1 MLPVPFLFRKRHI
14 LEKTNM
20 NVSEI
25 AGRYGNSR
33 ENLLQILHD
42 LQDSSGDNSLHRD
55 TLEELAK
62 TMGVPVAEIVGTLSF
77 YTMFSTKPR
86 GRHIIR
92 LCDSP
97 PCYIMGSENI
107 LDALQKKL
115 GVKFGE
121 TTPDGKFTLEASSC
135 LGTCGVA
142 PAMMIDDI
150 VYGNLTKDKISRII
164 DGIASAEVQIPEG
177 R

>member
-1 MLPVPFLFRKRHI
+1 
-14 LEKTNM
+14 M

-25 AGRYGNSR
+25 VDRYGNNR
-33 ENLLQILHD
+33 ENLLRILHD
-42 LQDSSGDNSLHRD
+42 LQDSSDDNSLHRD
-55 TLEELAK
+55 TLEELAGI
-62 TMGVPVAEIVGTLSF
+62 MDIPVSDIVGTLSF
-77 YTMFSTKPR
+77 YTMFSMKPR

-115 GVKFGE
+115 GVKLGE
-121 TTPDGKFTLEASSC
+121 TTPDRNFTIETSSC

-142 PAMMIDDI
+142 PAMMIDDT
-150 VYGNLTKDKISRII
+150 VYGNLTKEKISQII
-164 DGIASAEVQIPEG
+164 DSIASAGVKTPEG
-177 R
+177 I

>member
-1 MLPVPFLFRKRHI
+1 M
-14 LEKTNM
+14 T
-20 NVSEI
+20 VSEI
-25 AGRYGNSR
+25 VDRRGNNR

-42 LQDSSGDNSLHRD
+42 IQDSSGDNSIHRD
-55 TLEELAK
+55 AIEELAK
-62 TMGVPVAEIVGTLSF
+62 IMDITVADITGTLSF

-92 LCDSP
+92 LCESP

-115 GVKFGE
+115 GVKLGE
-121 TTPDGKFTLEASSC
+121 TTPDKKFTLEPSSC

-142 PAMMIDDI
+142 PAMMIDDE
-150 VYGNLTKDKISRII
+150 VYGNLNAKKVSEII
-164 DGIASAEVQIPEG
+164 DSISKSGG
-177 R
+177 N

>member
-1 MLPVPFLFRKRHI
+1 M
-14 LEKTNM
+14 T
-20 NVSEI
+20 VSEI
-25 AGRYGNSR
+25 VESRGNCR

-42 LQDSSGDNSLHRD
+42 IQDSSGDNSIHTEAID
-55 TLEELAK
+55 ELSRI
-62 TMGVPVAEIVGTLSF
+62 MGITVADITGTLSF
-77 YTMFSTKPR
+77 YTMFSMKPR

-115 GVKFGE
+115 GIKIDG
-121 TTPDGKFTLEASSC
+121 TTPDKAFTLETSSC

-142 PAMMIDDI
+142 PAMMIGDE
-150 VYGNLTKDKISRII
+150 VYGNLTADKVSKII
-164 DGIASAEVQIPEG
+164 DSIRKSEG

>member
-1 MLPVPFLFRKRHI
+1 
-14 LEKTNM
+14 M

-25 AGRYGNSR
+25 VERYGNNR

-42 LQDSSGDNSLHRD
+42 LQDSSGDNSLHLD

-62 TMGVPVAEIVGTLSF
+62 AMNIPVSDIAGTLSF

-115 GVKFGE
+115 GVKLGE
-121 TTPDGKFTLEASSC
+121 TTPDRNFTLETSSC

-150 VYGNLTKDKISRII
+150 VYGNLTKEKVSQII
-164 DGIASAEVQIPEG
+164 DGIASAGVQIPEG

>member
-1 MLPVPFLFRKRHI
+1 M
-14 LEKTNM
+14 T
-20 NVSEI
+20 VSEI
-25 AGRYGNSR
+25 VDKRGNNR

-42 LQDSSGDNSLHRD
+42 IQDSSGDNSIHRE
-55 TLEELAK
+55 TIAELAK
-62 TMGVPVAEIVGTLSF
+62 TMGITASDITGTLSF
-77 YTMFSTKPR
+77 YTMFSMEPR

-115 GVKFGE
+115 GIKIGE
-121 TTPDGKFTLEASSC
+121 TTTDKAFTLETSSC

-142 PAMMIDDI
+142 PAMMIDDD
-150 VYGNLTKDKISRII
+150 VYGNLTADKVSKIIDSISR
-164 DGIASAEVQIPEG
+164 DGVKKPEG

>member
-1 MLPVPFLFRKRHI
+1 MSPIDFQKPSH
-14 LEKTNM
+14 LEKPIM

-25 AGRYGNSR
+25 VERYGNNR

-42 LQDSSGDNSLHRD
+42 LQDSSGDNSLHLD

-62 TMGVPVAEIVGTLSF
+62 AMNIPVSDIAGTLSF

-115 GVKFGE
+115 GVKLGE
-121 TTPDGKFTLEASSC
+121 TTPDRNFTLETSSC

-150 VYGNLTKDKISRII
+150 VYGNLTKDKVSQII
-164 DGIASAEVQIPEG
+164 DGITSAGVQIPEG

>member
-1 MLPVPFLFRKRHI
+1 
-14 LEKTNM
+14 M

-25 AGRYGNSR
+25 VEKYGNNR

-62 TMGVPVAEIVGTLSF
+62 TVNITVADITGTLSF
-77 YTMFSTKPR
+77 YTMFSTNPR

-115 GVKFGE
+115 GVKLGE
-121 TTPDGKFTLEASSC
+121 TTPDRNFTLEASSC
-135 LGTCGVA
+135 LGICGVA
-142 PAMMIDDI
+142 PAIMIDDV
-150 VYGNLTKDKISRII
+150 VYGNLTKEKVSQII
-164 DGIASAEVQIPEG
+164 DSITSAGVQNPEG

>member
-1 MLPVPFLFRKRHI
+1 M
-14 LEKTNM
+14 EKTIM

-25 AGRYGNSR
+25 VGRHGNNR
-33 ENLLQILHD
+33 ENLLQILHA
-42 LQDSSGDNSLHRD
+42 LQDASGDNSLHRD
-55 TLEELAK
+55 ALEELAK
-62 TMGVPVAEIVGTLSF
+62 IMDIAVADIVGTLSF

-107 LDALQKKL
+107 LEALQKKL
-115 GVKFGE
+115 GVKLGE
-121 TTPDGKFTLEASSC
+121 TTPDRNFTLEASSC

-142 PAMMIDDI
+142 PAMMIDDT
-150 VYGNLTKDKISRII
+150 VYGNLTKEKISQII
-164 DGIASAEVQIPEG
+164 DSIASAGVQNTEG

>member
-1 MLPVPFLFRKRHI
+1 
-14 LEKTNM
+14 M

-25 AGRYGNSR
+25 VDRYGNSR
-33 ENLLQILHD
+33 ENLLRILHD
-42 LQDSSGDNSLHRD
+42 LQDSSDDNSLHRD
-55 TLEELAK
+55 TLEELAGI
-62 TMGVPVAEIVGTLSF
+62 MGIPVSDIVGTLSF

-107 LDALQKKL
+107 LEALQKKL
-115 GVKFGE
+115 GVKLGE
-121 TTPDGKFTLEASSC
+121 TTQDRNFTIETSSC

-142 PAMMIDDI
+142 PAMMIDDT
-150 VYGNLTKDKISRII
+150 VYGNLTKEKISQII
-164 DGIASAEVQIPEG
+164 DSIASAGAGVKTPEG
-177 R
+177 I

>member
-1 MLPVPFLFRKRHI
+1 
-14 LEKTNM
+14 M

-25 AGRYGNSR
+25 VERYGNNR

-55 TLEELAK
+55 VLEELAK
-62 TMGVPVAEIVGTLSF
+62 IMDIPAADIVGTLSF

-107 LDALQKKL
+107 LDALRKKL
-115 GVKFGE
+115 GVKLGE
-121 TTPDGKFTLEASSC
+121 TTPDKNFTLEASSC

-142 PAMMIDDI
+142 PSMMIDDI
-150 VYGNLTKDKISRII
+150 VYGNLTKEKVSQII
-164 DGIASAEVQIPEG
+164 DGIASAGVQIPEG